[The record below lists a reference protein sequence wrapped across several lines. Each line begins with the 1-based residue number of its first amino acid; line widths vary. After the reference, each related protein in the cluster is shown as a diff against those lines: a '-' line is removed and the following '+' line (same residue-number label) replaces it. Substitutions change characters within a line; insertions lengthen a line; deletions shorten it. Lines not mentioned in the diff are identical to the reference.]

1 MVVVT
6 AQGSTNPDGLPP
18 QVHRTGNGEKFVL
31 LLWKNFLLHWRS
43 KVSSL
48 VEIFIPPFFML
59 LLVGLRS
66 LTEVQINS
74 YESVY
79 NPLDIT
85 NFTGIR

>member
-1 MVVVT
+1 MAVIT
-6 AQGSTNPDGLPP
+6 AQGPSTANVLTQAAG
-18 QVHRTGNGEKFVL
+18 TTNGAKFIL

-48 VEIFIPPFFML
+48 MEIFIPPFFML

-66 LTEVQINS
+66 LTEVKIKS
-74 YESVY
+74 YESIY
-79 NPLDIT
+79 DPLDVT